1 MAQYVIFESPLNM
14 LCDTPSNYLRE
25 QECTD
30 FIAAVPTCWDETR
43 PLAGEV
49 GHCVAVARRRGAVW
63 YVGAMT
69 GWEPR
74 EMEFD
79 LSFLGA
85 GDFRA
90 EIFRDGVNA
99 GKAAQDYR
107 REVLPVPAD
116 RKLRVKM
123 APGGGTVMKI
133 GKK

>member
-1 MAQYVIFESPLNM
+1 
-14 LCDTPSNYLRE
+14 
-25 QECTD
+25 
-30 FIAAVPTCWDETR
+30 
-43 PLAGEV
+43 
-49 GHCVAVARRRGAVW
+49 
-63 YVGAMT
+63 MT